1 MGLVLAP
8 KKALPHTAKP
18 AATPR
23 AAVNLVARNDNLPA
37 DARLDQYYTD
47 PVVAAQLYAFFQRH
61 FDVSTLRPIE
71 PSAGAGA
78 FFRLMPPG
86 SLAFDVDPRYPGVRT
101 VDFLSAR
108 IPRSARTAFLGNPPF
123 GRNASMAVRFFN
135 HAAPQAAVI
144 AFIMPRSVRKAS
156 IENRLDRDFHLVAEV
171 DVPADAFLFRGMPYD
186 VPAVFQI
193 WERRAERRALR
204 KVETTHPD
212 FEFTTPDDADF
223 AIQRVGARAGR
234 IHHDFGMSP
243 SSHHFIKGDVEAI
256 MAELDFGRVAR
267 DVAGNPS
274 LSKSEIVALYRER
287 AERGA
292 GDDEAAP
299 YVSAA
304 TSQRTIPQAPA
315 AVDAATSVPT
325 IASSTRSRSRLHG
338 AASTA
343 GQTRIVCA
351 PTPRA
356 GRSSSARRS
365 AAVASWRKSFP
376 LIRSFVPSSAVSNKR
391 GTASPGRR
399 RRHRFRP
406 RQSACR

>member
-8 KKALPHTAKP
+8 KKGVAHTAKR
-18 AATPR
+18 AATRHP
-23 AAVNLVARNDNLPA
+23 AVSLVARNDNLPA

-47 PVVAAQLYAFFQRH
+47 PVVAAQLYAFFHKH
-61 FDVSTLRPIE
+61 FDVSTLRLIE

-101 VDFLSAR
+101 ADFLSVR
-108 IPRSARTAFLGNPPF
+108 IPGSARTAFLGNPPF

-135 HAAPQAAVI
+135 HAAPHAAVI

-171 DVPADAFLFRGMPYD
+171 DVPADAFLFRGRRYD

-193 WERRAERRALR
+193 WQRRAEPRPLR
-204 KVETTHPD
+204 KVETTHQD
-212 FEFTTPDDADF
+212 FEFTTPDNADF

-274 LSKSEIVALYRER
+274 LSKSEIVALYREHT
-287 AERGA
+287 ET
-292 GDDEAAP
+292 DAAP
-299 YVSAA
+299 EHAKERAPDQPRRGWARPSPSWASGECARVGRATVQSATLGIRHRQPPRAALASSSRSGTKWTWTPGDARPVTSRSIAAA
-304 TSQRTIPQAPA
+304 TI
-315 AVDAATSVPT
+315 
-325 IASSTRSRSRLHG
+325 
-338 AASTA
+338 
-343 GQTRIVCA
+343 
-351 PTPRA
+351 
-356 GRSSSARRS
+356 
-365 AAVASWRKSFP
+365 
-376 LIRSFVPSSAVSNKR
+376 
-391 GTASPGRR
+391 TASR
-399 RRHRFRP
+399 
-406 RQSACR
+406 AA